1 LAVNNRRPAF
11 RRAAY
16 LRGRSSRLR
25 FGAPSIS
32 SNSSH
37 IPPSR
42 LPQTITWRSRK
53 IASLIVTVF
62 FLSCSTSCFPQSS
75 SSTASPHFRRYPVQ
89 VSKLK
94 AVPNGD
100 FVHAAMQQQ
109 PWEKGVFFQ
118 GGLGTDGESSDHFL
132 SAGVRLGKVLTDPT
146 GPGLLRGQFEYA
158 MELMPYWQAF
168 TPKHSYEEFVEN
180 SPSLQNEEIGGTYT
194 GLSITPIILRWD
206 LIYWKRWMPWMQ
218 GAGGLVWTNHK
229 FPPNGLNRTSVWN
242 FTPQFGVGVH
252 YFLKPGQSLTLA
264 ANAIH
269 ISNASL
275 GDSNPGVN
283 ATVQFQIGY
292 TWW

>member
-1 LAVNNRRPAF
+1 MRRS
-11 RRAAY
+11 
-16 LRGRSSRLR
+16 G
-25 FGAPSIS
+25 
-32 SNSSH
+32 N
-37 IPPSR
+37 IP
-42 LPQTITWRSRK
+42 
-53 IASLIVTVF
+53 SLIVAVF
-62 FLSCSTSCFPQSS
+62 FLSFASVCFSQSS
-75 SSTASPHFRRYPVQ
+75 SSTASPHFRRYPAT
-89 VSKLK
+89 VSKLS

-100 FVHAAMQQQ
+100 FVRAAMQSL
-109 PWEKGVFFQ
+109 PWEKGLFFQ

-132 SAGVRLGKVLTDPT
+132 SAGARLGKVLT
-146 GPGLLRGQFEYA
+146 GPNGPELLRGQFEYA

-168 TPKHSYEEFVEN
+168 TPKHTYEEFAEN
-180 SPSLQNEEIGGTYT
+180 MPRLQDEKIGGTYT

-206 LIYWKRWMPWMQ
+206 LIHWKRWMPWMQ
-218 GAGGLVWTNHK
+218 GAGGLIWTNHK

-242 FTPQFGVGVH
+242 FTPQFGVGFH
-252 YFLKPGQSLTLA
+252 YFLKPGQSLTFA